1 MMMKRLLLPLAC
13 MLMLSSPVLA
23 ATATQA
29 DLDAAR
35 ARVTQTPDSADAQ
48 FELAMAYARTPYL
61 EQGWEALKRVNAL
74 DPGYADKAV
83 AKYEAAIAADPS
95 DVEAHFRLA
104 FAYYFQNKKDEARAQ
119 MEQVVALAPQDPWGY
134 DYLGFLIAEQ
144 NQSQLDEPTKL
155 WQKALELDPNN
166 AVAHYLLGQVYY
178 RQGKFLQAAAAIGSA
193 LKARASS
200 GLSP

>member
-13 MLMLSSPVLA
+13 VLMLSSPVMA

-29 DLDAAR
+29 DLDGAR
-35 ARVTQTPDSADAQ
+35 ARVEQTPDSADAQ
-48 FELAMAYARTPYL
+48 FELAMAYARTPFL
-61 EQGWEALKRVNAL
+61 EQGWEALKRVNTL
-74 DPGYADKAV
+74 DPTYADKAV
-83 AKYEAAIAADPS
+83 AKYEAAIAANPA

-104 FAYYFQNKKDEARAQ
+104 FAYYFQNKKDQARAQ

-134 DYLGFLIAEQ
+134 DYLGFLVAEQ
-144 NQSQLDEPTKL
+144 DQTHLDQPTKL

-166 AVAHYLLGQVYY
+166 AVAHYLIGQVYY
-178 RQGKFLQAAAAIGSA
+178 RQGKFLQAAASIGNA

-200 GLSP
+200 GLNP